1 MLSLSSSNWTSID
14 EASPSVVV
22 ITSTGTGVVPSA
34 MLALSGF
41 EAKRGEGEV
50 DIACYTKFER

>member
-41 EAKRGEGEV
+41 EAKGEGEV